1 MKTWQKPTLIILT
14 RNKAESVLSFC
25 KSGAIEELGVAA
37 PNGSPAYTYGSC
49 YLWVSAPGGAC
60 GVCQQTDAS

>member
-25 KSGAIEELGVAA
+25 KDGAIEDLGVAA
-37 PNGSPAYTYGSC
+37 INGSPAYTYGSC
-49 YLWVSAPGGAC
+49 YVWLDVPGVAC

>member
-25 KSGAIEELGVAA
+25 KDGAIEDLGVAA
-37 PNGSPAYTYGSC
+37 VNGSPAYTYGSC
-49 YLWVSAPGGAC
+49 YFWLAAASVEC